1 MNPESNPEMNAGQ
14 NSGTSPASSPD
25 THPIV
30 ALTDAALAAMMKRAM
45 RLTLIL
51 GTVPA
56 LILWIASGWR
66 NAAMLA
72 TGAAISA
79 ASVME
84 WQRLIRF
91 FNARMDRHKSPRGT
105 VTVITL
111 FLLRL
116 LIFAGAIYGS
126 LICFHGSVV
135 ALLCGLALAVVAIAW
150 EALRLLRD

>member
-1 MNPESNPEMNAGQ
+1 MTEDTSSNTP
-14 NSGTSPASSPD
+14 PD

-45 RLTLIL
+45 RLTLVL
-51 GTVPA
+51 GAVPA

-79 ASVME
+79 ASILE
-84 WQRLIRF
+84 WQRLIRL
-91 FNARMDRHKSPRGT
+91 FNARMDRHKSPRRT
-105 VTVITL
+105 VTVITF

-116 LIFAGAIYGS
+116 IIFAGVIYGS
-126 LICFHGSVV
+126 LICFRGSVV

>member
-1 MNPESNPEMNAGQ
+1 MSDDLNSN
-14 NSGTSPASSPD
+14 TSPGPGTSPD

-30 ALTDAALAAMMKRAM
+30 ALTDAALAAMMKRAI
-45 RLTLIL
+45 RITLVL
-51 GTVPA
+51 GCVPA
-56 LILWIASGWR
+56 VILWIVSGWR

-79 ASVME
+79 ASILE
-84 WQRLIRF
+84 WQRLIRL

-105 VTVITL
+105 VTVITF

-116 LIFAGAIYGS
+116 AIFAAAIYGS
-126 LICFHGSVV
+126 LECFRGSVI

-150 EALRLLRD
+150 EALKLLRD